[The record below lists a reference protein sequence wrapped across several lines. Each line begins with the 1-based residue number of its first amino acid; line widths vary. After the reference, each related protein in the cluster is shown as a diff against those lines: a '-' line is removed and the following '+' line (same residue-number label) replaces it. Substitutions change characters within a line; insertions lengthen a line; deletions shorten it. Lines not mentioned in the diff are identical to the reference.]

1 MPTLAVI
8 LCSDC
13 LEAFIVDLEEH
24 FSVPILIE
32 NATKVGLK
40 LRKGDFVCD
49 SCAAKAGRVRV

>member
-13 LEAFIVDLEEH
+13 HEAFIVDLDEH
-24 FSVPILIE
+24 FSVPLIIE

-49 SCAAKAGRVRV
+49 QCSEKADRVRV